1 MFEVGEV
8 IFEEEF
14 DGCGGE
20 VGVLEQQLSELGL
33 RKRKLA
39 RKFGRRLGERGRLRL
54 EERVAGRGG
63 MGRLAKG
70 LSHYFFEFFKQ

>member
-8 IFEEEF
+8 VFEEEF

-33 RKRKLA
+33 RKRKLT
-39 RKFGRRLGERGRLRL
+39 RKFGRWLREGRRLRLGERVA
-54 EERVAGRGG
+54 ERAG

-70 LSHYFFEFFKQ
+70 LSHYCFEFF